1 MLRVV
6 AFGLAA
12 VLLTACASAPRQKA
26 VLPARRYHGVV
37 VDVKTGAAV
46 GYVSV
51 TAYHQPLGVPYVTPP
66 DYLGFTMT
74 RADGTFDL
82 ETPAGLGAVNR
93 LEATANAPLSN
104 NVHPH
109 KGERIGY
116 NGVLNRVS
124 PDRTNTI
131 RVREI
136 RAR

>member
-6 AFGLAA
+6 VFGLMA
-12 VLLTACASAPRQKA
+12 VLLTACASESRRAA
-26 VLPARRYHGVV
+26 DLPARRYHGVV
-37 VDVKTGAAV
+37 LDAQTGAAV

-51 TAYHQPLGVPYVTPP
+51 TAYHQPLGLAYVTPP

-82 ETPAGLGAVNR
+82 ETPAGQGAVNR

-104 NVHPH
+104 NVRPHP
-109 KGERIGY
+109 GELIGC
-116 NGVLNRVS
+116 NGVLNHVS

-131 RVREI
+131 IVREI
-136 RAR
+136 HAR